1 MKDIVLITGVLI
13 CGTLL
18 VALTLVNLV
27 YVIQM
32 KNLDRLAESTEESLK
47 RYENNLF
54 ARIGRAIAG
63 ALFGPDSRSDFRYK
77 DDGAHH
83 D

>member
-1 MKDIVLITGVLI
+1 MKDIVLIAGVLI

-18 VALTLVNLV
+18 VALTLVKLV

-54 ARIGRAIAG
+54 VRIGRAIAG
-63 ALFGPDSRSDFRYK
+63 ALFGPESHSGTRYSDGK
-77 DDGAHH
+77 
-83 D
+83 

>member
-18 VALTLVNLV
+18 VALVFYKV
-27 YVIQM
+27 IFVIQM

-54 ARIGRAIAG
+54 VRIGRAIAG